1 MPSQRP
7 LVLAAILIAL
17 LLGYAFRSN
26 FSHPE
31 ASFRQTIPPSELA
44 PLPGKNSISGLT
56 IKQDKQGAWRAE
68 FDYYYTGEPK
78 FAALRI
84 ELAPSLAPSIG
95 PIGSQKR
102 DTYLPAAQRGQHH
115 VSAAIAY
122 PGGEQTTRQISAKLL
137 RSMTGDQVIASQEID
152 EVIDWPTFQTW
163 IQQQQMVQSS
173 PESNL
178 NRAVQLIDSESAPQL
193 SDAKAI
199 LEQLIAQNAQF
210 DAAYVELARIAMK
223 SNWGPEGLHQAEAL
237 LSSALQ
243 IKPANVNAKILLGY
257 VYSHQNRFTRA
268 EALFSEVASSDTH
281 NLWLWTNWGE
291 MLAMQGKLEQAAE
304 KYRRAITEPMT
315 HDTYDRARAEAYSRL
330 LELLQRR
337 QDLDGME
344 ALYKQRVNEFGPAS
358 CYSSD
363 YARFK
368 LQVRGDTQG
377 AIDLARGAL
386 HQDCEDSEARQIL
399 GLAEYVK
406 WAGDSGAERA
416 NALNQA
422 RIYLPAGPIPLYLLA
437 KSDRTVR
444 AAKALIVAGEKID
457 QRDNEGLTA
466 LAHAL
471 QDGDLVAAKRLL
483 MLGARADAPIGIDQ
497 MPVALLPV
505 MEGKIEAV
513 RMLRRYGVDYSK
525 LRFRGT
531 TAIDFAKQT
540 GNSQLLDALGQK
552 ASAL

>member
-1 MPSQRP
+1 MPYQRP
-7 LVLAAILIAL
+7 LVLAGILIAL

-26 FSHPE
+26 FSPE
-31 ASFRQTIPPSELA
+31 TSLRQAVPPPELA
-44 PLPGKNSISGLT
+44 ALPGKNAISSLT
-56 IKQDKQGAWRAE
+56 ITQDKQGVWRAE

-84 ELAPSLAPSIG
+84 ELAPSLGSSIS
-95 PIGSQKR
+95 PNGSR
-102 DTYLPAAQRGQHH
+102 RRYTYLPAAQRGQHH
-115 VSAAIAY
+115 VSAAIGY

-152 EVIDWPTFQTW
+152 KAIDWPTFQTW
-163 IQQQQMVQSS
+163 IERQQMAQSS
-173 PESNL
+173 PESNFS
-178 NRAVQLIDSESAPQL
+178 RAVQLIDSESAPQL
-193 SDAKAI
+193 SKAKAI
-199 LEQLIAQNAQF
+199 LEQLIDQNAQF

-223 SNWGPEGLHQAEAL
+223 SNWGPEGLHQAETL

-257 VYSHQNRFTRA
+257 VYSHQNRFTKA
-268 EALFSEVASSDTH
+268 EALFSQAASSDTR

-291 MLAMQGKLEQAAE
+291 MLATQGKLEQAEE
-304 KYRRAITEPMT
+304 KYRRAIAEPMT
-315 HDTYDRARAEAYSRL
+315 HDTYDRARAEAYTRL

-337 QDLDGME
+337 KDLDGME
-344 ALYKQRVNEFGPAS
+344 ALYKQRIGEFGPGS

-386 HQDCEDSEARQIL
+386 NQDCEDSEARQVL

-406 WAGDSGAERA
+406 WAGDSGAQRA
-416 NALNQA
+416 EALNQA
-422 RIYLPAGPIPLYLLA
+422 RIYLPAGPMPLYLLA
-437 KSDRTVR
+437 KSDRTVA
-444 AAKALIVAGEKID
+444 AAKALIMAGEQID
-457 QRDNEGLTA
+457 QRDNDGLTA

-483 MLGARADAPIGIDQ
+483 TLGARADAPIGIEQ
-497 MPVALLPV
+497 IPVALLPV
-505 MEGKIEAV
+505 IEGNIEAV
-513 RMLRRYGVDYSK
+513 RMMRRSGVDYSK

-531 TAIDFAKQT
+531 TAIDFAKQS
-540 GNSQLLDALGQK
+540 GNSQLLDAVGQK
-552 ASAL
+552 ASVL

>member
-7 LVLAAILIAL
+7 LVLAGILIAL

-31 ASFRQTIPPSELA
+31 ASFRQTIPPSELV

-56 IKQDKQGAWRAE
+56 IRQDKQGAWRAE
-68 FDYYYTGEPK
+68 FEYYYTGEPK

-84 ELAPSLAPSIG
+84 ELAPSIGSSIS
-95 PIGSQKR
+95 PIGSQRR

-152 EVIDWPTFQTW
+152 AVINWPTFQTW

-193 SDAKAI
+193 SEAKAI

-257 VYSHQNRFTRA
+257 VYSHQNRFTKA
-268 EALFSEVASSDTH
+268 EALFSEAASSDTR

-291 MLAMQGKLEQAAE
+291 MLAMQGKLEQAAD

-337 QDLDGME
+337 EDLDGME
-344 ALYKQRVNEFGPAS
+344 VLYKQRIGEFGPGS

-386 HQDCEDSEARQIL
+386 NQDCEDSEARQIL

-406 WAGDSGAERA
+406 WAADSGAERA
-416 NALNQA
+416 KALNQA
-422 RIYLPAGPIPLYLLA
+422 RIYLPVGPMPLYLLA

-444 AAKALIVAGEKID
+444 AAKALIVAGEQID
-457 QRDNEGLTA
+457 QRDNDGLTA

-483 MLGARADAPIGIDQ
+483 MLGARADAPIGIEQ

-513 RMLRRYGVDYSK
+513 RMMRRSGVDYSK

-552 ASAL
+552 ASLL

>member
-1 MPSQRP
+1 M
-7 LVLAAILIAL
+7 
-17 LLGYAFRSN
+17 
-26 FSHPE
+26 
-31 ASFRQTIPPSELA
+31 

-68 FDYYYTGEPK
+68 FEYYYTGEPK

-84 ELAPSLAPSIG
+84 ELAPSIGSSIS
-95 PIGSQKR
+95 PIGSQRR

-163 IQQQQMVQSS
+163 IQQQQMAQSS
-173 PESNL
+173 PESNF

-193 SDAKAI
+193 SEAKAI

-268 EALFSEVASSDTH
+268 EALFSEAASSDTR

-330 LELLQRR
+330 LDLLQRR

-344 ALYKQRVNEFGPAS
+344 VLYKQRIGEFGPGS

-386 HQDCEDSEARQIL
+386 NQDCEDSEARQIL

-416 NALNQA
+416 KALNQA
-422 RIYLPAGPIPLYLLA
+422 RIYLPAGPMPLYLLA

-444 AAKALIVAGEKID
+444 AAKALIVAGEQID
-457 QRDNEGLTA
+457 QRDNDGLTA

-471 QDGDLVAAKRLL
+471 QDGDLVAAKRGYLTGFPNPPARDIFGNFNSGL
-483 MLGARADAPIGIDQ
+483 RNLSLGEPLRALTRPDTC
-497 MPVALLPV
+497 
-505 MEGKIEAV
+505 
-513 RMLRRYGVDYSK
+513 RSR
-525 LRFRGT
+525 
-531 TAIDFAKQT
+531 
-540 GNSQLLDALGQK
+540 
-552 ASAL
+552 

>member
-7 LVLAAILIAL
+7 LILAAILIAL
-17 LLGYAFRSN
+17 LLGYALRSN
-26 FSHPE
+26 FSRPE
-31 ASFRQTIPPSELA
+31 ASFRQTIPPSELT

-56 IKQDKQGAWRAE
+56 IKQDKHGAWRAE

-84 ELAPSLAPSIG
+84 ELAPSLGSSIG
-95 PIGSQKR
+95 PIGSQRR

-152 EVIDWPTFQTW
+152 KVIDWPTFQTW
-163 IQQQQMVQSS
+163 IQQQQMAQSS
-173 PESNL
+173 PESNF

-199 LEQLIAQNAQF
+199 LERLIAQNTQF

-243 IKPANVNAKILLGY
+243 INPANVNAKILLGY

-268 EALFSEVASSDTH
+268 EALFSEAASSDTR

-330 LELLQRR
+330 LDLLQRR

-344 ALYKQRVNEFGPAS
+344 ALYKQRIGEFGPGS

-386 HQDCEDSEARQIL
+386 NQDCEDSEARQIL
-399 GLAEYVK
+399 GLAEYVE

-416 NALNQA
+416 KALNQA
-422 RIYLPAGPIPLYLLA
+422 RIYLPAGPMPLYLLA

-444 AAKALIVAGEKID
+444 AAKALIVAGEQID
-457 QRDNEGLTA
+457 QRDNDGLTA

-483 MLGARADAPIGIDQ
+483 MLGARADAPIGIEQ
-497 MPVALLPV
+497 MPAALLPV

-513 RMLRRYGVDYSK
+513 RMMRRSGVDYSK

-552 ASAL
+552 APVL